1 LKDTVNRPLL
11 YADGNRIVGTGK
23 RVQRTT
29 EVCMKELDSL
39 LKVISEGMRTL
50 AGGVATL
57 AEKVDDIAKSQAS
70 QRKSGPAPSPKTAT
84 AKKTQKKGRA
94 APAKKKAASKAKK
107 PASSSAP
114 NSTAVLKAI
123 GNSKAGVSSAS
134 IQAKTGLSARQV
146 SNAVYKLKKAGKVKS
161 VKRGAYIKA

>member
-1 LKDTVNRPLL
+1 
-11 YADGNRIVGTGK
+11 
-23 RVQRTT
+23 
-29 EVCMKELDSL
+29 MKELESL

-57 AEKVDDIAKSQAS
+57 AEKVDEVAKSQAN
-70 QRKSGPAPSPKTAT
+70 QKKAGPASSPKAST
-84 AKKTQKKGRA
+84 AKKRKAAGRT
-94 APAKKKAASKAKK
+94 APARKKAAAKAKK
-107 PASSSAP
+107 PASSSVT
-114 NSTAVLKAI
+114 NTTAVLRAI

-146 SNAVYKLKKAGKVKS
+146 SNAVYKLKKAGRVKS